1 MLRIEAANTRDLT
14 KQQCQDIMTLM
25 QKGLSMRKAK
35 RALGITV
42 KVPMKERL
50 KQTKLYESAS
60 KH

>member
-1 MLRIEAANTRDLT
+1 MLKIEAANVRDLT

-50 KQTKLYESAS
+50 KKSNV
-60 KH
+60 